1 MPPRN
6 NPRRLNKLQLKTLC
20 VLQELARQPE
30 SSSRIDG
37 PGDDAGEVMI
47 SNLPSAH
54 GNHFHVGGRVV
65 LAKDATGLRNKAVW
79 VALERKG
86 LARSSFPL
94 AITLTAAGLDYDTG
108 LSDTILIDGDH

>member
-1 MPPRN
+1 MPPRD
-6 NPRRLNKLQLKTLC
+6 NPLRLNKLQLKTLT

-30 SSSRIDG
+30 SSSPID
-37 PGDDAGEVMI
+37 DSGEVMI

-65 LAKDATGLRNKAVW
+65 LARDATGLRNAAVW

-86 LARSSFPL
+86 LARSSFPF
-94 AITLTAAGLDYDTG
+94 AITLTEAGLGYDTG
-108 LSDTILIDGDH
+108 LRDTILIGGDH

>member
-6 NPRRLNKLQLKTLC
+6 NPLRLNKLQLKTLC

-47 SNLPSAH
+47 SNLPNPH
-54 GNHFHVGGRVV
+54 GDHFHVGERVV
-65 LAKDATGLRNKAVW
+65 LARNATGLRNRAVW

-94 AITLTAAGLDYDTG
+94 AITLTPAGLEYDTG
-108 LSDTILIDGDH
+108 LRESILIGGDH

>member
-6 NPRRLNKLQLKTLC
+6 NPLQLNKLQLKTLC

-37 PGDDAGEVMI
+37 SGEVMI
-47 SNLPSAH
+47 SNLPSPH
-54 GNHFHVGGRVV
+54 GDHFHVGGGVV
-65 LAKDATGLRNKAVW
+65 RAKDATGLRNRAVW

-86 LARSSFPL
+86 LARSSFPF
-94 AITLTAAGLDYDTG
+94 AITLTADGLEYDTG
-108 LSDTILIDGDH
+108 MRDSILIGGDH